1 MTMNKQPHTK
11 DEGRPDEHELRT
23 AEGAT
28 PDESPKP
35 ETLSTFWAVVL
46 TLIFGGALLYGLL
59 WSISTHLIE
68 PLMRAFR

>member
-1 MTMNKQPHTK
+1 MNKQPHA
-11 DEGRPDEHELRT
+11 EGEERPDGHGLQA

-28 PDESPKP
+28 PDETQKP

-46 TLIFGGALLYGLL
+46 TILIGGALLYGMW
-59 WSISTHLIE
+59 WSISTRLIE